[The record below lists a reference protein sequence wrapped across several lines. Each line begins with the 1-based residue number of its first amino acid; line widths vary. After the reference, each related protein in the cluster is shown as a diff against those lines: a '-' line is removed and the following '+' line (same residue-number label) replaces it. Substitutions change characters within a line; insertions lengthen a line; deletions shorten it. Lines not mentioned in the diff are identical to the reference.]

1 VTVSGGTERIQK
13 GERKQF
19 FQKKDAGVRLR
30 AWQIAGIDRPCLIGT
45 NRAPAIR
52 PLVPERAIQYLRAQT
67 PACPPDFLTMPIPL
81 HV

>member
-19 FQKKDAGVRLR
+19 LQKKNAGVRLR
-30 AWQIAGIDRPCLIGT
+30 AWQIAGIDRPCLIGA
-45 NRAPAIR
+45 NGA
-52 PLVPERAIQYLRAQT
+52 YLRAQT
-67 PACPPDFLTMPIPL
+67 PARPPDFLTMPISL

>member
-1 VTVSGGTERIQK
+1 K

-30 AWQIAGIDRPCLIGT
+30 AWQIAGIDRPCLEGA

-52 PLVPERAIQYLRAQT
+52 PPAPKRAIKYLHTQT
-67 PACPPDFLTMPIPL
+67 PASLLDFLAMPISQ